1 MKRVKAETT
10 KAVDVV
16 VVQIIKLR
24 ETLIS
29 SGVIEELVAMI
40 IEVVEEKTTII
51 PSSSNDRIRKKI
63 DVAAVMVR
71 LAMRTC
77 SVLHRR
83 VAARLCYLYFY
94 LWYSQLPLLVLY
106 LQKYK

>member
-71 LAMRTC
+71 LAMAAL
-77 SVLHRR
+77 VVEEGV
-83 VAARLCYLYFY
+83 VAATQMTI
-94 LWYSQLPLLVLY
+94 SANS
-106 LQKYK
+106 